1 MKRGFTLVEMVL
13 VLVIVSVLA
22 QLTNVMIKSR
32 REEAIVDVLAE
43 YIQVFIGAIRM
54 YYYNHNGTFPSDFG
68 DGIEIK
74 TIKSLKPYLPRNF
87 SNFKIVEGCTV
98 MTYVKTKE
106 NENNENITE
115 LLGYG
120 IVAKGIK
127 NDKILTK
134 LKDHLLLEINMKGSN
149 KENIE
154 PLLDL
159 IVTDITNGKL
169 TFYLKTADKSYL

>member
-22 QLTNVMIKSR
+22 QLTNVMMQSR

-43 YIQVFIGAIRM
+43 YIQVFVGAIRM
-54 YYYNHNGTFPSDFG
+54 YYYNHDGNFPSDFG

-98 MTYVKTKE
+98 TTYVKTKE
-106 NENNENITE
+106 DENNGNLTE

-120 IVAKGIK
+120 IVAKGIY

-134 LKDHLLLEINMKGSN
+134 LKKQLLVEINMGE
-149 KENIE
+149 ENIE

-159 IVTDITNGKL
+159 VVTDITHGKL